1 MTTINAVNLSICDIS
16 EAALASPRFVRGGP
30 VWRCDGSYALV
41 NHRPK
46 VFKMETAE
54 LFASEE
60 PHDPE
65 TLNVL
70 VDAFEGAWSEIEKRY
85 EGRPRLRDE
94 ARRRLA
100 DAVLKVVKDGA
111 RVPANIKE
119 SALLILAIED
129 SNLH

>member
-1 MTTINAVNLSICDIS
+1 
-16 EAALASPRFVRGGP
+16 
-30 VWRCDGSYALV
+30 
-41 NHRPK
+41 
-46 VFKMETAE
+46 METAE
-54 LFASEE
+54 LFASAE

-65 TLNVL
+65 TLNIL

-85 EGRPRLRDE
+85 EARPRLRDE

-100 DAVLKVVKDGA
+100 DAVLKVVNDGA

-129 SNLH
+129 SNLR

>member
-1 MTTINAVNLSICDIS
+1 M
-16 EAALASPRFVRGGP
+16 EA
-30 VWRCDGSYALV
+30 
-41 NHRPK
+41 
-46 VFKMETAE
+46 AE

-65 TLNVL
+65 TLKTL
-70 VDAFEGAWSEIEKRY
+70 VDAFEGAWREIEKRY

-94 ARRRLA
+94 VRRRLA

-111 RVPANIKE
+111 RVPSSIME